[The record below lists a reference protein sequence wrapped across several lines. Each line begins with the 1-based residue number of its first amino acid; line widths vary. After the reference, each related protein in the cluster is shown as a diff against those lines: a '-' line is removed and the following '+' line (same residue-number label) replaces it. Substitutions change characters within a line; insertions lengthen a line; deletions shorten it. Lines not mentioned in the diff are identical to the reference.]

1 MDDQSPLEGTANTPE
16 GLPQEQ
22 PAERTRGIR
31 SRRRRPRRP
40 GERATPSA
48 TTGDDTLSPSGNG
61 KEEVPSLE
69 SKQSDDETLPGDTGL
84 LDGNVDGT
92 DAAVDI
98 TSRGQRSDERRE
110 QRSDRHPRRSVP
122 PAGVPSAAAID
133 GLEPPRTVSRPR
145 TEPNS
150 ELQALLRGFDEIQQR
165 QTDRILQALRQTYTS
180 GDTTSRSNT
189 SLTERVGVFVDVPN
203 LIYASRYLNRWIDFG
218 RLLERLAAGRR
229 VVRAHAYSPTD
240 PDPSAEQQFLTP
252 VRSQGYRI
260 TTKNYRTFA
269 SGAKKA
275 DLDLDLCMDI
285 VRLVVARA
293 IDTIILC
300 SGDGDFL
307 PLLDFCSDNGVR
319 VEVASFLEATSDEL
333 RNACDRFYNLSTLD
347 SVRLVRPGING

>member
-1 MDDQSPLEGTANTPE
+1 MDDQTPLEGITNTS
-16 GLPQEQ
+16 GDFPQEQ
-22 PAERTRGIR
+22 SAERIRSIR

-40 GERATPSA
+40 IERATPSSSE
-48 TTGDDTLSPSGNG
+48 DPLPPSVSS
-61 KEEVPSLE
+61 KEELSSPD
-69 SKQSDDETLPGDTGL
+69 SKQSDGESPTNDTDL
-84 LDGNVDGT
+84 LNGSVDST
-92 DAAVDI
+92 DSRVDI
-98 TSRGQRSDERRE
+98 TSRGQRSEERRD
-110 QRSDRHPRRSVP
+110 QRSDRQARRSAP

-133 GLEPPRTVSRPR
+133 ALEAARTISHSPP
-145 TEPNS
+145 EPNS
-150 ELQALLRGFDEIQQR
+150 ELQALLQGFDEIQQR
-165 QTDRILQALRQTYTS
+165 QTDRILQALRQMYTS
-180 GDTTSRSNT
+180 GDTTLRSNT
-189 SLTERVGVFVDVPN
+189 NLTERVGVFVDVPN

-218 RLLERLAAGRR
+218 RLLDRLAAGRR
-229 VVRAHAYSPTD
+229 IIRAHAYSPTD

-252 VRSQGYRI
+252 VRSQGYRV

-293 IDTIILC
+293 VDTIILC

-307 PLLDFCSDNGVR
+307 PLLDFCSDHGVR

-347 SVRLVRPGING
+347 SIRLVRPGTNG